1 MNTLGNPYHDK
12 PDPDITRKVV
22 AQVGLDDW
30 NHFNRALP
38 FRGNQ
43 DQLISTL
50 FNLFIT
56 QLKLEGIPPHYDT
69 DNHSRIESILG
80 RLTFLPI
87 SGGRHGEPHGRP
99 ETGVPQDTTGAP
111 SLSAETPRRS
121 SEDLEET
128 FWKEN
133 WD

>member
-12 PDPDITRKVV
+12 PEPDITRKVV

-50 FNLFIT
+50 FSLFIT

-87 SGGRHGEPHGRP
+87 SGGGYSEPHRRP
-99 ETGVPQDTTGAP
+99 EAGVPQDSTGET
-111 SLSAETPRRS
+111 SLTAEAS
-121 SEDLEET
+121 SSSFEDQQEA

>member
-22 AQVGLDDW
+22 ANVGLDDW

-87 SGGRHGEPHGRP
+87 SGGGHRGTNGRP
-99 ETGVPQDTTGAP
+99 EAGVPQDPTGEA
-111 SLSAETPRRS
+111 SLSSETESRS
-121 SEDLEET
+121 FEDLEET